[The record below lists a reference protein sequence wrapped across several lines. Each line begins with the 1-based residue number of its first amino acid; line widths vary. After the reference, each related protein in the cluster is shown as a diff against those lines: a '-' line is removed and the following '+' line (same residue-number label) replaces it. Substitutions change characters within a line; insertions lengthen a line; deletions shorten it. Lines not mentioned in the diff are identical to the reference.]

1 MLSSEQFCFAFSHPV
16 SDELVKE
23 FQNGL
28 TQVLASSEFQQI
40 QHKYFPVR

>member
-1 MLSSEQFCFAFSHPV
+1 M

-23 FQNGL
+23 FQSGL

-40 QHKYFPVR
+40 QAKYFPAR